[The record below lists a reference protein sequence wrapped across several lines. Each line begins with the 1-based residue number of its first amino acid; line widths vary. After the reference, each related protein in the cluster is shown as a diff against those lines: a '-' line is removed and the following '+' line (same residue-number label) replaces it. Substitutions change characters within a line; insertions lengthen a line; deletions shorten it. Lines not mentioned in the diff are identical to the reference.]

1 MFWSFGAYA
10 LFMVGAVMGL
20 TRHAAEPSL
29 WFISMGWVLQ
39 MTLILLRALGSG
51 RVQPM
56 ERAGWQKAA
65 LGLAL
70 AFVPVLV
77 YFRLKADL
85 MVFSLLLTAAAL
97 LWSLALLR
105 KKAA

>member
-1 MFWSFGAYA
+1 MFWSYCAYI

-39 MTLILLRALGSG
+39 MTLILLRALGSD
-51 RVQPM
+51 RVKFP
-56 ERAGWQKAA
+56 ERAVWQKAA

-70 AFVPVLV
+70 AVVPVV
-77 YFRLKADL
+77 IIFRLEADL
-85 MVFSLLLTAAAL
+85 KPFSVLLAGAAF

-105 KKAA
+105 NKAF

>member
-1 MFWSFGAYA
+1 MFWSYCAYV
-10 LFMVGAVMGL
+10 LFMLGAVLGL

-39 MTLILLRALGSG
+39 MTVILLQALGS
-51 RVQPM
+51 RRALQP

-70 AFVPVLV
+70 AAVPVMII
-77 YFRLKADL
+77 FRLEADL
-85 MVFSLLLTAAAL
+85 KPFSLLLAAAAL
-97 LWSLALLR
+97 LWSLALL
-105 KKAA
+105 KNKAS

>member
-1 MFWSFGAYA
+1 MFWSYCAYI

-20 TRHAAEPSL
+20 TQHAAEPSL

-39 MTLILLRALGSG
+39 MTLILLRALGYRRALPTAG
-51 RVQPM
+51 
-56 ERAGWQKAA
+56 AGWQKAA

-70 AFVPVLV
+70 TLVPVMTF
-77 YFRLKADL
+77 FRLRADL
-85 MVFSLLLTAAAL
+85 GIFSLLLAAAAL

-105 KKAA
+105 NKAS